1 MDSWIQLGV
10 IEPSKSP
17 WAAPVFITYRNVSSP
32 ASRRYLASVARLSMA
47 HEKLAFRCHRGLWQ
61 FKRMPFGY
69 RNGPS
74 VFQRVMQGILAPFL
88 TSRTTSSIS
97 TKSSRLL
104 LLQKVSRLGLSTHK
118 EKVDA
123 ILDLEEPRN
132 PFFNLLKKDTP
143 WSWTEVHREAFDL
156 CKQVLTNAPVSF
168 NKSSRSSFGIY
179 EVQRLTINFY
189 ARTRASSL
197 FLAW

>member
-47 HEKLAFRCHRGLWQ
+47 HLSLSSWSLAVQAYAIRLSEWAERISTRHAR
-61 FKRMPFGY
+61 
-69 RNGPS
+69 
-74 VFQRVMQGILAPFL
+74 

-156 CKQVLTNAPVSF
+156 CKQVSF